1 MSASARWVPL
11 VVLAAL
17 LGLAGNLSTASAQ
30 TTSGAATSETGS
42 PAQAAVSPNASG
54 GQQPPTPQRFPPN
67 GWPMPVEDQKRHTFA
82 VADVIDFSPRGNES
96 DLSWDINGWHGGDFN
111 RLWFKSEG
119 EQSFTEADRNIDVQL
134 LYGRFI
140 KKFYDVQIGGGIQ
153 TATFQ
158 GRNVTR
164 GQAVVGLEAFVPFKS
179 DLETLLFIS
188 QDGDIA
194 GRVTFIRD
202 FLVTQRLVLQPRV
215 ETNIA
220 GQRVEEFTVG
230 SGLNNLELG
239 VRLRYEIRRE
249 FGPYIGLS
257 IDRRFFETAD
267 LTRAEGKDP
276 SQVRFV
282 FGVRAWR

>member
-1 MSASARWVPL
+1 
-11 VVLAAL
+11 
-17 LGLAGNLSTASAQ
+17 
-30 TTSGAATSETGS
+30 
-42 PAQAAVSPNASG
+42 
-54 GQQPPTPQRFPPN
+54 
-67 GWPMPVEDQKRHTFA
+67 MPVEDQKRHTFA
-82 VADVIDFSPRGNES
+82 VADVIDVNPRGEG
-96 DLSWDINGWHGGDFN
+96 DVSWDFNGWHGGDFN

-140 KKFYDVQIGGGIQ
+140 KKFYDFQIGGGLQ

-194 GRVTFIRD
+194 GRITFIRD
-202 FLVTQRLVLQPRV
+202 FLVTQRVVLQPRV
-215 ETNIA
+215 ETNVA

-230 SGLNNLELG
+230 SGLNNIELG
-239 VRLRYEIRRE
+239 VRLRFEIRRE
-249 FGPYIGLS
+249 FGPYVGLS
-257 IDRRFFETAD
+257 VDRRFFETAD
-267 LTRAEGKDP
+267 LTHAEGKDA

>member
-1 MSASARWVPL
+1 
-11 VVLAAL
+11 
-17 LGLAGNLSTASAQ
+17 
-30 TTSGAATSETGS
+30 
-42 PAQAAVSPNASG
+42 
-54 GQQPPTPQRFPPN
+54 
-67 GWPMPVEDQKRHTFA
+67 MPVEDHKRHTFA
-82 VADVIDFSPRGNES
+82 VADVIDFNPRGDEG
-96 DLSWDINGWHGGDFN
+96 DVRWDFNGWHGGDFN

-140 KKFYDVQIGGGIQ
+140 KKFYDFQIGGGLQ

-164 GQAVVGLEAFVPFKS
+164 GQAVLGLEAFVPFKS

-194 GRVTFIRD
+194 GRITFIRD
-202 FLVTQRLVLQPRV
+202 LLVTQRVVLQPRV
-215 ETNIA
+215 ETNVA
-220 GQRVEEFTVG
+220 GQTVEEFTVG
-230 SGLNNLELG
+230 SGLNNIELG
-239 VRLRYEIRRE
+239 VRLRFEIRRE
-249 FGPYIGLS
+249 FGPYIGVS
-257 IDRRFFETAD
+257 VDRRFFETAD